1 MAVTKQKRSY
11 INQPI
16 GVTRFETGET
26 QMWEAV
32 ANTAGRLNEIAL
44 KEGAKQ
50 AEQSGLD
57 AAMAVEQS
65 EIIAFDAET
74 GKPRALDP
82 KMFSGGIIA
91 RDAYKRVVEKR
102 FGASIENELKIKAQ
116 ELQLKYKFEP
126 ELFREEMS
134 RYVADMHA
142 NAQGKWKET
151 VKVGGVA
158 ITRATELNIQANAI
172 EKNNQEL
179 ALNIENK
186 IDTFLNE
193 EFYNNFVN
201 FNKESALNFVG
212 TQANEL
218 IAEMEDA
225 EAANILP
232 IGSAE
237 KFEDKFLATLGLYQ
251 AQEMLRDNT
260 IIPLVGGDNQ
270 RNALSVALTTGDYN
284 ALNDDKYQ
292 DARKILTQLIATTSG
307 DRAILSNIGND
318 IGKNIQIL
326 NAESLAKQETQMIL
340 NVYEFGSQQIA
351 KENEIEQSFFNR
363 TVDLTKNGKIET
375 ELKKLDD
382 QAKTLIQANMANDD
396 PNIIKEIGLIQ
407 ERKETIKNTVL
418 KQAIFDLAITEDI
431 SINEI
436 NLTLQGDKRY
446 LAKLSAKGKATVD
459 FINRNKIEITGFK
472 GLLSDLTRQYA
483 EEDIQE
489 IKNHTQAALT
499 QENEL
504 RKTLSLNSY
513 EENERLYNSLINELN
528 NPDGM
533 YSKMDFERANALIRR
548 LTLTISKEALGQI
561 RFQSTAETNAALR
574 YLQED
579 NSTALDS
586 MPKVKEILEDIQSK
600 GILKSELESSIRSI
614 NSRLSQFETAE
625 GQRNTFER
633 NKKRIISG
641 NSTNSKV
648 DQEMAQSMF
657 IDPYLPLKSGESFA
671 IDIQDTSAKFTLAE
685 NLSNPNLMQ
694 DNPRLFAGLIK
705 SMELNVIPTEV
716 NAYFNQVARGVV
728 SREEAAG
735 VVGLVNTLKN
745 RLNPDESIP
754 HDLLEDVLDADTNNI
769 FETAIAISIA
779 EGNEKALEFILR
791 ADEINSTDFNKKFS
805 VDLKENEYKDVK
817 DFVQSIN
824 DDLKKDGQA
833 IADFIPYV
841 KYLHLGGM
849 KLDKIKDKIEERY
862 RKVYKDTEG
871 LVLDAGNQNVNR
883 SRNSIAS
890 TYGRVPG
897 LSQEFISHVQQE
909 LSKINPHLIFEKDQN
924 FVGKIANF
932 FEPFAVF
939 GIGVTSQTLLTDFN
953 SSINEAIKKGF
964 DPIKVAMTFYNRE
977 IAKGEAK
984 RVVLVP
990 IPSSD
995 QLVIHA
1001 AYVRREDG
1009 GLEPVRTANGDH
1021 LAFSNRDDYLV
1032 KYLTNKAN
1040 KESGYTLEEL
1050 EDSIKYRESLAGNVS
1065 GIKTSISSNTSAEPL
1080 IRAYPRAFMPM
1091 Y

>member
-44 KEGAKQ
+44 KEGAKR

-65 EIIAFDAET
+65 EIIAFNAET

-201 FNKESALNFVG
+201 FNKDLALNFVG
-212 TQANEL
+212 TQADEL
-218 IAEMEDA
+218 IVEIEDA

-232 IGSAE
+232 VGSAE

-513 EENERLYNSLINELN
+513 KENERLYNSLINELN

-579 NSTALDS
+579 DSTALDS

-600 GILKSELESSIRSI
+600 GILKSELESSMRSI

-890 TYGRVPG
+890 TYGRVQG

-909 LSKINPHLIFEKDQN
+909 LSKISPHLIFEKD
-924 FVGKIANF
+924 
-932 FEPFAVF
+932 E
-939 GIGVTSQTLLTDFN
+939 TLLSMVGNAIRTGLIVAN
-953 SSINEAIKKGF
+953 VPQNPNLALVLWNEQ
-964 DPIKVAMTFYNRE
+964 
-977 IAKGEAK
+977 IAKGKAK

-1009 GLEPVRTANGDH
+1009 GLEPVRTADGDH

-1040 KESGYTLEEL
+1040 TESGYTLEEL

>member
-186 IDTFLNE
+186 VDTFLNE

-201 FNKESALNFVG
+201 FNKDLALNLVG
-212 TQANEL
+212 TQADEL
-218 IAEMEDA
+218 IVEIEDA

-232 IGSAE
+232 VGSAE

-260 IIPLVGGDNQ
+260 IIPLVGGDDQ

-326 NAESLAKQETQMIL
+326 NAESQAKQKTQMIL

-351 KENEIEQSFFNR
+351 KENEIEQSFFNG
-363 TVDLTKNGKIET
+363 TADLTKNGKIET
-375 ELKKLDD
+375 ELEELDKE
-382 QAKTLIQANMANDD
+382 AKTLIQANMANDD

-407 ERKETIKNTVL
+407 EQKETIKNTVL

-436 NLTLQGDKRY
+436 KLALKGEPRFI
-446 LAKLSAKGKATVD
+446 AKLSSKGKVTVD
-459 FINRNKIEITGFK
+459 FINRNKIKTVGFD
-472 GLLSDLTRQYA
+472 GLFSDLARQYA
-483 EEDIQE
+483 TENIQK

-504 RKTLSLNSY
+504 RETLSLNSY

-561 RFQSTAETNAALR
+561 GFKNTNETRAALS
-574 YLQED
+574 YLD
-579 NSTALDS
+579 NTNPNALNS
-586 MPKVKEILEDIQSK
+586 MPRIKEIIEDVEK
-600 GILKSELESSIRSI
+600 NGITKSELLPTIVGI
-614 NSRLSQFETAE
+614 NSRLNQIEVAQSSAQTAINNRNILYE
-625 GQRNTFER
+625 G
-633 NKKRIISG
+633 G
-641 NSTNSKV
+641 STNNEIMKAT
-648 DQEMAQSMF
+648 AQVNL
-657 IDPYLPLKSGESFA
+657 IDPHILSESTEPFA
-671 IDIQDTSAKFTLAE
+671 IDIQDTTTKLTLEE
-685 NLSNPNLMQ
+685 NLYDPNLMQ
-694 DNPRLFAGLIK
+694 NNPRLFAGLIS
-705 SMELNVIPTEV
+705 SMELNTIPKKVEII
-716 NAYFNQVARGVV
+716 FNKAARGAVRKEQASAIV
-728 SREEAAG
+728 ALAGTLMERLHPETNQPHNLLDKILNKETYSALKTAFLITREEG
-735 VVGLVNTLKN
+735 SEN
-745 RLNPDESIP
+745 
-754 HDLLEDVLDADTNNI
+754 
-769 FETAIAISIA
+769 
-779 EGNEKALEFILR
+779 ALEFLIN
-791 ADEINSTDFNKKFS
+791 ASEIHTKDFNSRF
-805 VDLKENEYKDVK
+805 DIFMDAYGHETLR
-817 DFVQSIN
+817 DFFGSIN
-824 DDLKKDGQA
+824 DDLAKDGQA
-833 IADFIPYV
+833 IEDFSPYV
-841 KYLHLGGM
+841 KHLYLSGM
-849 KLDKIKDKIEERY
+849 PMSEIKDKIEERY
-862 RKVYKDTEG
+862 KESYGDTEG
-871 LVLDAGNQNVNR
+871 LVLDPGNQNVNR
-883 SRNSIAS
+883 SRSSFAS
-890 TYGRVPG
+890 TYGKVQG
-897 LSQEFISHVQQE
+897 LEPLVMDHLNTQ
-909 LSKINPHLIFEKDQN
+909 LAAINPHYIFEKDQGV
-924 FVGKIANF
+924 VGKVANF
-932 FEPFAVF
+932 LEPFAAFMV
-939 GIGVTSQTLLTDFN
+939 GVTSQAILLDYN
-953 SSINEAIKKGF
+953 KEIDEASKKGIDPKNIAIKF
-964 DPIKVAMTFYNRE
+964 FNDKVSEYN
-977 IAKGEAK
+977 AKAI
-984 RVVLVP
+984 RVVAVP

-1001 AYVRREDG
+1001 LYETTEEG
-1009 GLEPVRTANGDH
+1009 KLSKPVRMPNGDH
-1021 LAFSNRDDYLV
+1021 LAISNRDDYIIKFLN
-1032 KYLTNKAN
+1032 NKAN
-1040 KESGYTLEEL
+1040 TESGYTLKKL
-1050 EDSIKYRESLAGNVS
+1050 EDSIMYRKNLAERAKN
-1065 GIKTSISSNTSAEPL
+1065 SSNLSMHTAPWASPVPFEN
-1080 IRAYPRAFMPM
+1080 
-1091 Y
+1091 

>member
-201 FNKESALNFVG
+201 FNKDLALNFVG
-212 TQANEL
+212 TQADEL
-218 IAEMEDA
+218 IAEIEDA

-232 IGSAE
+232 VGSAE

-260 IIPLVGGDNQ
+260 IIPLVGGDDQ

-284 ALNDDKYQ
+284 ALNNDKYQ

-326 NAESLAKQETQMIL
+326 NAESQAKQETQMIL

-407 ERKETIKNTVL
+407 EQKETIKNTVL

-436 NLTLQGDKRY
+436 KLALKGEPRFI
-446 LAKLSAKGKATVD
+446 AKLSSKGKVTVD
-459 FINRNKIEITGFK
+459 FINRNKIKTVGFD
-472 GLLSDLTRQYA
+472 GLFSDLARQYA
-483 EEDIQE
+483 TENIQK

-504 RKTLSLNSY
+504 RETLSLNSY

-561 RFQSTAETNAALR
+561 GFKNTNETRAALS
-574 YLQED
+574 YLD
-579 NSTALDS
+579 NTNPNALNS
-586 MPKVKEILEDIQSK
+586 MPRIKEIIEDVEK
-600 GILKSELESSIRSI
+600 NGITKSELLPTIVGI
-614 NSRLSQFETAE
+614 NSRLNQIEVAQSSAQTAINNRNILYE
-625 GQRNTFER
+625 G
-633 NKKRIISG
+633 G
-641 NSTNSKV
+641 STNNEIMKAT
-648 DQEMAQSMF
+648 AQANL
-657 IDPYLPLKSGESFA
+657 IDPHILSESTEPFA
-671 IDIQDTSAKFTLAE
+671 IDIQDTTTKLTLEE
-685 NLSNPNLMQ
+685 NLYDPNLMQ
-694 DNPRLFAGLIK
+694 NNPRLFAGLIT
-705 SMELNVIPTEV
+705 SMELNTIPKKVEII
-716 NAYFNQVARGVV
+716 FNKAARGAVRKEQASAIV
-728 SREEAAG
+728 ALAGTLMERLHPETNQPHNLLDKILNKETYSALKTAFLITKEEG
-735 VVGLVNTLKN
+735 SEN
-745 RLNPDESIP
+745 
-754 HDLLEDVLDADTNNI
+754 
-769 FETAIAISIA
+769 
-779 EGNEKALEFILR
+779 ALEFLIN
-791 ADEINSTDFNKKFS
+791 ASEIHTKDFNSRF
-805 VDLKENEYKDVK
+805 DIFMDAYGHETLR
-817 DFVQSIN
+817 DFFGSIN
-824 DDLKKDGQA
+824 DDLAKDGQA
-833 IADFIPYV
+833 IEDFSPYV
-841 KYLHLGGM
+841 KHLYLSGM
-849 KLDKIKDKIEERY
+849 PMSEIKDKIEERY
-862 RKVYKDTEG
+862 KESYGDTEG
-871 LVLDAGNQNVNR
+871 LVLDPGNQNVNR
-883 SRNSIAS
+883 SRSSFAS
-890 TYGRVPG
+890 TYGKVQG
-897 LSQEFISHVQQE
+897 LEPLVMDHLNTQ
-909 LSKINPHLIFEKDQN
+909 LAAINPHYIFEKDQGV
-924 FVGKIANF
+924 VGKVANF
-932 FEPFAVF
+932 LEPFSAFMV
-939 GIGVTSQTLLTDFN
+939 GVTSQALLLDYN
-953 SSINEAIKKGF
+953 KSVDEAFQKGF
-964 DPIKVAMTFYNRE
+964 DPKNIAIKFFNDKVSKYN
-977 IAKGEAK
+977 AKAI
-984 RVVLVP
+984 RVVAVP

-1001 AYVRREDG
+1001 LYETTEEG
-1009 GLEPVRTANGDH
+1009 KLSKPVRMPNGDH
-1021 LAFSNRDDYLV
+1021 LAISNRDDYIIKFLS
-1032 KYLTNKAN
+1032 NKAN
-1040 KESGYTLEEL
+1040 TESGYTLEEL
-1050 EDSIKYRESLAGNVS
+1050 EDSIMYRKNLAERAKN
-1065 GIKTSISSNTSAEPL
+1065 SSNLSMHSAPWASPAPFEN
-1080 IRAYPRAFMPM
+1080 
-1091 Y
+1091 